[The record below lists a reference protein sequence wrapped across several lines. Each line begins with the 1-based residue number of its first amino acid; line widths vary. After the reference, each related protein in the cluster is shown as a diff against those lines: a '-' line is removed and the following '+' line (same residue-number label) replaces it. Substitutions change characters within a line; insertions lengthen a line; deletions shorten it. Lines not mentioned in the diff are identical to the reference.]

1 MPELR
6 QEPSLLHFSEEGK
19 ACLSIHGA
27 KVRSERSHQVL
38 RRWRKSG
45 SCCTGPHTN
54 TPGGNG
60 SQISFCDV
68 DNARVP
74 ANKRRS
80 SHRGLTK

>member
-1 MPELR
+1 MRELR

-19 ACLSIHGA
+19 ACLTSTAPRYAPSDHIKFSVVGGKA
-27 KVRSERSHQVL
+27 VL
-38 RRWRKSG
+38 LY
-45 SCCTGPHTN
+45 GPHTN

-60 SQISFCDV
+60 SHISFCDV